1 MDTAAASEARR
12 WLAEDGITQV
22 GPDGWTDGETPEG
35 RLDSGQVAHG
45 QAGLVFTD
53 ERLDVA
59 GQIRLAFGLLDVLDQ
74 YWVTCEI
81 RFADRGAGGP
91 LPAEVLWDCYRQR
104 LEAPRVSEA
113 VTYSLWVD
121 WFEDGKTSATAFTEV
136 LGRDAGRLAAD
147 APETLLRRAGRVLE
161 CSGPVPW
168 EAKLPAFRAAARVPA
183 LHLALFKGLLTGYH
197 DVYGKLLPDAALAL
211 LGELELPAGTEH
223 AAELRA
229 VLAAG
234 HAHHHRSPG
243 AWGEAVRALGR
254 PS

>member
-1 MDTAAASEARR
+1 MDTAAAYEARR

-22 GPDGWTDGETPEG
+22 GPDEWTDGETPEG
-35 RLDSGQVAHG
+35 RLDSGQLAYE

-59 GQIRLAFGLLDVLDQ
+59 GQVRLAFGLLDVLDQ
-74 YWVTCEI
+74 YWVTVEI
-81 RFADRGAGGP
+81 RFAHRGPAGP

-121 WFEDGKTSATAFTEV
+121 WFEDGKTSADAFEEV
-136 LGRDAGRLAAD
+136 IGRDAERLAVG
-147 APETLLRRAGRVLE
+147 APEALLRRAGRVLE

-168 EAKLPAFRAAARVPA
+168 ETKLPVLRAAARVPA
-183 LHLALFKGLLTGYH
+183 LQLPLFKVLLTGYH
-197 DVYGKLLPDAALAL
+197 DVYGKLRPDTALAL
-211 LGELELPAGTEH
+211 LDELDLPPGTEH
-223 AAELRA
+223 VAELRA

-234 HAHHHRSPG
+234 HTNHHRNPG
-243 AWGEAVRALGR
+243 AWEEAVRAQAR
-254 PS
+254 P